1 MKVTTERLE
10 DCQVNL
16 IIEMD
21 AADIDRELRQTARRI
36 SRQFNVPGYRR
47 GRAPFHAVVRVF
59 GREALQQ
66 EALEGFGQDL
76 YEKALEEID
85 YEPFQPG
92 ELKDVEWEPFR
103 MTVLLPIEPE
113 VDPGDYR
120 SVRVPFEP
128 EEITEDAVEEYLTVV
143 QQEHTQW
150 VPVER
155 PAAWGDQVVIDAE
168 GKFGDEVVLHND
180 GYEMVLEPGA
190 SHPLP
195 GFHEQIVGLSPGEE
209 KTFELTY
216 PEDDFQEDVA
226 GKEATFTLY
235 LYSVKEKDVPPLDD
249 DLAVMVGDY
258 DALDDLK
265 ASVRE
270 RMETEALQK
279 AESEYLDKV
288 LEAIIEAAVKI
299 EYPPQAIDRE
309 AEYTL
314 DQMERNLAQ
323 SGIELDRYLTMLGK
337 TREAYKL
344 DIRPSAEERLRK
356 RLVLRNIAEREELKI
371 EEEQVE
377 AEIDRL
383 AEMMGDQADQ
393 MREMLQ
399 SPGGRQMAAEDLMM
413 AKVQEL
419 VVQIG
424 KGEAPPVE
432 AEQELA
438 EGAQEAETDAQ
449 AEAEAV
455 GVIKTEAEAES
466 ETASEQGLV
475 TEGDMEP
482 EGDAGV
488 DDKAAGIQAGG
499 GETD

>member
-10 DCQVNL
+10 DCQVNV

-66 EALEGFGQDL
+66 EALEDFGQGL

-85 YEPFQPG
+85 YEPFQSG
-92 ELKDVEWEPFR
+92 ELKDVQWDPFR
-103 MTVLLPIEPE
+103 MTVLLPVQPE
-113 VDPGDYR
+113 IDLGDYR
-120 SVRVPFEP
+120 AVRVPFAP
-128 EEITEDAVEEYLTVV
+128 EEVADEAVEEYLAEI
-143 QQEHTQW
+143 QREHTQW

-155 PAAWGDQVVIDAE
+155 PATLGDQVVIDAKGTIGE
-168 GKFGDEVVLHND
+168 DVVLDHE
-180 GYEMVLEPGA
+180 GHEMLLEAEA

-195 GFHEQIVGLSPGEE
+195 GFHEQVVGLSPGEA
-209 KTFELTY
+209 KSFELTY

-226 GKEATFTLY
+226 GKTATFTVH

-249 DLAVMVGDY
+249 DLAAMVGDY
-258 DALDDLK
+258 DSLDDLK

-270 RMETEALQK
+270 RMETEALQS
-279 AESEYLDKV
+279 AEAEYLDEV
-288 LEAIIEAAVKI
+288 LKAMVEAAVMI
-299 EYPPQAIDRE
+299 EYPPQAIDQE
-309 AEYTL
+309 AELAL
-314 DQMERNLAQ
+314 DRMERNLAQ

-356 RLVLRNIAEREELKI
+356 RLVLRKVAELEDLKV
-371 EEEQVE
+371 EDEQIE

-383 AEMMGDQADQ
+383 SEMMGDQADQ

-399 SPGGRQMAAEDLMM
+399 TPGGRLSVTDDLLMTM
-413 AKVQEL
+413 VQEI
-419 VVQIG
+419 VMQIG
-424 KGEAPPVE
+424 KGEAPPLEAKVEGEGETGASTDAEIDSGVEGDTETGVE
-432 AEQELA
+432 AEDDLPA
-438 EGAQEAETDAQ
+438 DFGSTAGATEIED
-449 AEAEAV
+449 AEASA
-455 GVIKTEAEAES
+455 G
-466 ETASEQGLV
+466 
-475 TEGDMEP
+475 EGE
-482 EGDAGV
+482 
-488 DDKAAGIQAGG
+488 
-499 GETD
+499 

>member
-16 IIEMD
+16 IVEMD
-21 AADIDRELRQTARRI
+21 AADIDKKLRQTARKI

-76 YEKALEEID
+76 YEKALEEIE
-85 YEPFQPG
+85 YEPYQPG
-92 ELKDVEWEPFR
+92 ELQNVQWDPFR

-113 VDPGDYR
+113 VDLGDYR
-120 SVRVPFEP
+120 SVRVPFGP
-128 EEITEDAVEEYLTVV
+128 EEITEEAIEEYLTEV

-155 PAAWGDQVVIDAE
+155 PAALGDQVVIDAK
-168 GKFGDEVVLHND
+168 GRIGDEVVLDNE
-180 GYEMVLEPGA
+180 GYEMLLEAEA

-195 GFHEQIVGLSPGEE
+195 GFHEQIVGLSPGED

-226 GKEATFTLY
+226 GKEASFTLH
-235 LYSVKEKDVPPLDD
+235 LYSVKERDVPPLND

-258 DALDDLK
+258 DTLDDLK

-288 LEAIIEAAVKI
+288 LEAMIEAAVRI

-323 SGIELDRYLTMLGK
+323 SGIELERYLTMLGK
-337 TREAYKL
+337 SREAYKA

-371 EEEQVE
+371 EDEQVE

-383 AEMMGDQADQ
+383 AEMMGDEADQ

-399 SPGGRQMAAEDLMM
+399 SPGGRQMATEDLVM

-419 VVQIG
+419 AVQIG
-424 KGEAPPVE
+424 KGEAPPLEVE
-432 AEQELA
+432 QPLA
-438 EGAQEAETDAQ
+438 EGTQGDETDI
-449 AEAEAV
+449 EAV
-455 GVIKTEAEAES
+455 EEV
-466 ETASEQGLV
+466 
-475 TEGDMEP
+475 EGDMEIEAKTQHEAVTKSDAEAEDEATVEP
-482 EGDAGV
+482 EP
-488 DDKAAGIQAGG
+488 KAADEQADS
-499 GETD
+499 GEKE